1 MDLGLHVNVTRLGT
15 ERDALLAPLAFAVS
29 PGAVCTLMGP
39 SGVGKSSLLAV
50 DTLKETGIKVK
61 GMLAIFTYGF
71 EIAEDNF
78 KNAAVSLHTLSD
90 YKNLLQLAEKSN
102 YITASEAEVL
112 AAWRMNPDT
121 WGQ

>member
-1 MDLGLHVNVTRLGT
+1 
-15 ERDALLAPLAFAVS
+15 
-29 PGAVCTLMGP
+29 
-39 SGVGKSSLLAV
+39 
-50 DTLKETGIKVK
+50 ETDIKVK

-102 YITASEAEVL
+102 YITASEADVL

>member
-1 MDLGLHVNVTRLGT
+1 MNLTSKKVTVQKSAKELCDFLCEVKNFEKLMPENISKFELIR
-15 ERDALLAPLAFAVS
+15 ENAFIFAL
-29 PGAVCTLMGP
+29 
-39 SGVGKSSLLAV
+39 
-50 DTLKETGIKVK
+50 K